1 MLSAGRTFHPARRV
15 PLMDRDNQERRW
27 FWATLMLSSVT
38 IVALV
43 FAAWELVESRF
54 FRQVDYVTLH
64 YLYITRGI
72 ASSLLLAFWA
82 AWYVLRQR
90 RRSEEELR
98 RSWERY
104 RGLLEASPG
113 AVALYDRSLRVN
125 EWNATAEQLYGF
137 SKAQVIGNLLPT
149 VPPGKEPELL
159 ALLDQVEAGRPVLD
173 VETLRRD
180 SNGTTFEVQL
190 SLLPFHERTGENYF
204 LEVTADIRERVRL
217 RQTWL
222 EIEKLTS
229 MGKMAAGTAHHLN
242 TPLAAMLLRLQMM
255 RERAHHESST
265 ADLEHLEAGMRFCQQ
280 FVQRLLEF
288 SRRAPVQKQP
298 EEVART
304 IESVVNFLAPPLAAK
319 RAQVSLSLEAVNGEQ
334 ILADGNQMEALFSIL
349 LSNALEAIPPLG
361 TVNIACRRPSAD
373 WMEIQV
379 SDNGCGIGPADLP
392 HVFEP
397 FFTTKGPGK
406 GTGLGL
412 AIARNIVLDHGGTI
426 RLESTPQQGTTVF
439 VTLPLYRPAAAA
451 PREQP

>member
-1 MLSAGRTFHPARRV
+1 
-15 PLMDRDNQERRW
+15 
-27 FWATLMLSSVT
+27 
-38 IVALV
+38 
-43 FAAWELVESRF
+43 
-54 FRQVDYVTLH
+54 
-64 YLYITRGI
+64 
-72 ASSLLLAFWA
+72 
-82 AWYVLRQR
+82 
-90 RRSEEELR
+90 
-98 RSWERY
+98 
-104 RGLLEASPG
+104 
-113 AVALYDRSLRVN
+113 
-125 EWNATAEQLYGF
+125 
-137 SKAQVIGNLLPT
+137 
-149 VPPGKEPELL
+149 LL

-173 VETLRRD
+173 VETLRHD

-190 SLLPFHERTGENYF
+190 SLLPFRERTGENYF

-229 MGKMAAGTAHHLN
+229 MGKMAAGAAHHLN

-304 IESVVNFLAPPLAAK
+304 IESVVNFLSPPLAAK
-319 RAQVSLSLEAVNGEQ
+319 RAQVSLNLEAVNGEQ
-334 ILADGNQMEALFSIL
+334 ILADGNQMEALVSIL
-349 LSNALEAIPPLG
+349 LSNALEAIPPRG
-361 TVNIACRRPSAD
+361 TVNITCRRPSAD

-392 HVFEP
+392 RVFEP